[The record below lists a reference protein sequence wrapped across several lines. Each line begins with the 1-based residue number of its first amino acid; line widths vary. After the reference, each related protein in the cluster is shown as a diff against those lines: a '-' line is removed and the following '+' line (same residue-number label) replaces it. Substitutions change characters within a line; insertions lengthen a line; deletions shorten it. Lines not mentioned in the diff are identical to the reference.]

1 MSPFWGLEFL
11 DVSYIFGKYVLLRK
25 VVFDVRGW
33 QLTSMVEWMDITLIR
48 EVRDSNL
55 GPETAIVTYYFHSF
69 SHSLQANAG
78 ILLHLGSETVDLLI
92 LPE

>member
-1 MSPFWGLEFL
+1 
-11 DVSYIFGKYVLLRK
+11 
-25 VVFDVRGW
+25 
-33 QLTSMVEWMDITLIR
+33 MDITLIR

-55 GPETAIVTYYFHSF
+55 DPETAIVTYYVHSF

-78 ILLHLGSETVDLLI
+78 ILLHLGPETVDLLI